1 MPIQTAKASMG
12 YAKGH
17 VTANLW
23 LWIAIF
29 AAITAVAGFL
39 NWQAGAGSR
48 WGDLMALAGMVLGI
62 LIIMK
67 SHEGYVEPP
76 PAAPEVQDQP
86 QP

>member
-1 MPIQTAKASMG
+1 MPIKTAKASMG

-29 AAITAVAGFL
+29 AAIAAVAFLL
-39 NWQAGAGSR
+39 NWQAGGPSH
-48 WGDLMALAGMVLGI
+48 WGDLMAFAGCVLGI

-67 SHEGYVEPP
+67 SHEGYAEPP
-76 PAAPEVQDQP
+76 PVATGEQNQP